1 MVLWTIQHKEA
12 YLRMTR
18 DGVLRADTAHLFCE
32 DDFII
37 AYNWMSQQMRL
48 RISEPPR
55 GVQYPVWLWHT
66 WEGERKRPD
75 MRRSAYAAAGTPI
88 VLLTAEIPDEIVL
101 LSDFDRWNIVMCE
114 NFLATGE
121 EDDFPHSPEETRE
134 SWNRIFDVS
143 SASPYYSDSLSIQAT
158 VWEVR
163 KEWIR
168 KVEFF
173 TAR

>member
-55 GVQYPVWLWHT
+55 CVQ
-66 WEGERKRPD
+66 
-75 MRRSAYAAAGTPI
+75 
-88 VLLTAEIPDEIVL
+88 
-101 LSDFDRWNIVMCE
+101 
-114 NFLATGE
+114 
-121 EDDFPHSPEETRE
+121 
-134 SWNRIFDVS
+134 
-143 SASPYYSDSLSIQAT
+143 
-158 VWEVR
+158 
-163 KEWIR
+163 
-168 KVEFF
+168 
-173 TAR
+173 